1 MREVKVKICGITR
14 KEDLDT
20 AVAAGADA
28 VGFVVGVASSPRN
41 LSLVEAERLIRQVPP
56 FVKSVLV
63 TAPKSLDEL
72 EMYEK
77 LNPDAFQVHC
87 ENMYV
92 VASVRLKLPNITL
105 IGVVNAHYNDAVNT
119 AVKMAQL
126 ADAVLIDSSV
136 NGKFGGTGVTHNW
149 ELSRQIKQ
157 AIHPKPLILA
167 GGLNPENVADAVNIV
182 EPYAVD
188 VSSGVEKQPG
198 IKDHRKMVKFIKN
211 AKRMPKYENA
221 K

>member
-14 KEDLDT
+14 KEDLD
-20 AVAAGADA
+20 AAAAAGADA

-63 TAPKSLDEL
+63 TVPKSLDEL
-72 EMYEK
+72 EVYEK

-87 ENMYV
+87 ENMHIA
-92 VASVRLKLPNITL
+92 ASVRLKLPNTTL
-105 IGVVNAHYNDAVNT
+105 IGAVNAHSTDAVST

-126 ADAVLIDSSV
+126 ADAVLVDSFI

-167 GGLNPENVADAVNIV
+167 GGLNPENVADAVAIV

-188 VSSGVEKQPG
+188 VSSGIEKQPG
-198 IKDHRKMVKFIKN
+198 IKDHKKMVKFIKN
-211 AKRMPKYENA
+211 AKRMLKYENA